1 MNLTKD
7 LVAASATPII
17 LGVLTAGEDYGYSIL
32 RRITEAS
39 AGRIEWSEGML
50 YPLLHRLEHQGLIT
64 ARWGEATLGRRRKY
78 YSITPQGTAELTGRP
93 FNGARRCRHPGRA
106 LSTPHPTDGGGM
118 MIGPPPPAAEGLDAP
133 LGEWRDMMTRRPGI
147 TTEDVDELED
157 HLLSEVHDLRR
168 VGLSPE
174 EAFIA
179 VRRLGSPSDA
189 AREYGAVHTDR
200 LWRQL
205 VLTPSE
211 PSPAG
216 KPSLRL
222 GFACRARPWAPRRAG
237 DAHPLLVHGRRDCDR
252 LLPAQP
258 RVPRPALPDRLPA
271 ARAQTRSRSGL
282 TLLLTVFAASALL
295 VNLYPFTW
303 PHQTLWL
310 TTLHLPIALASTAGI
325 AYLGKRWRS
334 PESWMDWVRFLGE
347 AVIYYVLIVL
357 VGALISMLIMQI
369 FIAVDAPATST
380 VFGWVFPVCAAGAVL
395 VCAWLVERKKS
406 VMDNMAPVLTA
417 VFTLSFTLGLLSFL
431 VVVLTG
437 GRLISLIREVLISFN
452 GLLIVVVMLC
462 LHETARRP
470 ESSHRGLDWMQPH
483 GVSLSP
489 WTCCCCGRCRASPR
503 IRDEPQQAGSPGVQ
517 RDPAGP
523 PGGFSVALR
532 EGLGVAETRVEP
544 GALAMLGVAGV
555 RRLGGHR
562 GVGLPTPVRLPVS
575 PCSPV
580 AAQRMLASR

>member
-1 MNLTKD
+1 
-7 LVAASATPII
+7 
-17 LGVLTAGEDYGYSIL
+17 
-32 RRITEAS
+32 
-39 AGRIEWSEGML
+39 
-50 YPLLHRLEHQGLIT
+50 
-64 ARWGEATLGRRRKY
+64 
-78 YSITPQGTAELTGRP
+78 
-93 FNGARRCRHPGRA
+93 
-106 LSTPHPTDGGGM
+106 
-118 MIGPPPPAAEGLDAP
+118 MIGPLPPAAEGLDAP

-174 EAFIA
+174 EAFLIA
-179 VRRLGSPSDA
+179 VRRLGSPSDV

-216 KPSLRL
+216 SLPS
-222 GFACRARPWAPRRAG
+222 GW
-237 DAHPLLVHGRRDCDR
+237 D
-252 LLPAQP
+252 LPAALGLGLLAGLATRIPYSFMDGGTAIDFYP
-258 RVPRPALPDRLPA
+258 RNLAFLVLPFLIVYLA

-334 PESWMDWVRFLGE
+334 LESWMDWVRFLGE

-417 VFTLSFTLGLLSFL
+417 VFTPLLTLGLLSFL

-437 GRLISLIREVLISFN
+437 GQLISLEREVLISFN
-452 GLLIVVVMLC
+452 GLLIVVAGVVLF
-462 LHETARRP
+462 TVSARRP
-470 ESSHRGLDWMQPH
+470 ESSHRGLDWMQLILVCVAVAVDVLLLWAMS
-483 GVSLSP
+483 GRLLEYGTSP
-489 WTCCCCGRCRASPR
+489 NKLAALGCNVILLAHL
-503 IRDEPQQAGSPGVQ
+503 AGSAWHYVRVLVWQKPGLNLVRWQ
-517 RDPAGP
+517 CWALPVFGVWAAI
-523 PGGFSVALR
+523 VALAFPPLFGFR
-532 EGLGVAETRVEP
+532 
-544 GALAMLGVAGV
+544 
-555 RRLGGHR
+555 
-562 GVGLPTPVRLPVS
+562 
-575 PCSPV
+575 
-580 AAQRMLASR
+580 